1 MTLNNAL
8 QQLHV
13 HNDAHWTKDGLPVL
27 AVVGEFYGQ
36 AVTRADLPK
45 DFNRFTAAAYPWLD
59 PIPEATQIP
68 ESVLA
73 VAVQTVLDAPAK
85 PRLLV
90 QATGLPATPEQI
102 AEMEAVLTRVSE
114 RNSERF
120 AIQAKMREVETAI
133 ADYGR
138 GIAELEAQIND
149 AENELAELHDSLDK
163 IPYEGSAAD
172 DVILSRYIQE

>member
-13 HNDAHWTKDGLPVL
+13 NNDAHWTKDGLPVL

-36 AVTRADLPK
+36 TVTRADLPK
-45 DFNRFTAAAYPWLD
+45 DFNRFSAAAYPWLD
-59 PIPEATQIP
+59 PIPQATPIP

-102 AEMEAVLTRVSE
+102 AEMEAVLARVSE

-120 AIQAKMREVETAI
+120 AIQAKIREVEAAI
-133 ADYGR
+133 NDFN
-138 GIAELEAQIND
+138 IEITELEAQMDD
-149 AENELAELHDSLDK
+149 AEDELAELKEQLDR